1 LSYTSSNIKCTA
13 ARTEKDKRV
22 SISCIVQ
29 KQFSG
34 SSDFIIEQMDIKK
47 KYKEILFIPSFKY
60 NTKISCSDFNKLNEE
75 KVQKKKGSKFT
86 FLQMNNF
93 TSGANPFF
101 NLFVHAL
108 EKLVPNQ
115 IIHVTVF
122 LNININRR
130 TRLRNLKE
138 IETTGECTP
147 SSPNNSNGNV
157 KLDCKVVSNED
168 LSSAEGLKIDSDEI
182 SGIPKSADPAK
193 TDIEIKEGLVPNYN
207 DEKVFNKV
215 LPIVNNAEI
224 EGDNCYSDGIF
235 KIVNGVSTQEIVK
248 TDDINNF
255 DIKISIPISS
265 GFCNI
270 SSTDNKNINLNC
282 GSKDN
287 FEMNAVSFERQHIEK
302 GNNTLFI
309 LNSVDSKE
317 PFSCIIN
324 PNYQIEAISSIINDQ
339 KLNSTGTVPNPDLP
353 TDKIRKNYNFANKN
367 GNSSGLSGGAIAA
380 IIIVCV
386 AVLVTIGVLFGLIKS
401 GKIIGRKKEE
411 FTDFNNNSSIANVH
425 NYNP

>member
-1 LSYTSSNIKCTA
+1 
-13 ARTEKDKRV
+13 
-22 SISCIVQ
+22 
-29 KQFSG
+29 
-34 SSDFIIEQMDIKK
+34 
-47 KYKEILFIPSFKY
+47 
-60 NTKISCSDFNKLNEE
+60 
-75 KVQKKKGSKFT
+75 
-86 FLQMNNF
+86 MNNF

-255 DIKISIPISS
+255 DIKLSHPISS

-270 SSTDNKNINLNC
+270 SSTDNKNINFNFNC

-287 FEMNAVSFERQHIEK
+287 FEMNAVSIERQHIEK

-324 PNYQIEAISSIINDQ
+324 PNYKIEAISAIINDQ
-339 KLNSTGTVPNPDLP
+339 KANNTYTVPTENPYSDVP
-353 TDKIRKNYNFANKN
+353 TDKIRKRYNFFYKN

-386 AVLVTIGVLFGLIKS
+386 AALVIIGVLFGLIKS
-401 GKIIGRKKEE
+401 GKILGAKNEE
-411 FTDFNNNSSIANVH
+411 FEDINNNSSTANAAI
-425 NYNP
+425 YNP